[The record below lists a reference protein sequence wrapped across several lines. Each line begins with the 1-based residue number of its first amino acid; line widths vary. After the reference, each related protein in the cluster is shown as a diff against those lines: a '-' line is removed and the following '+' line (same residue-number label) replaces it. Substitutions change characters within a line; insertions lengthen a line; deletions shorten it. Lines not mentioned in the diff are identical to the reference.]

1 MDHSKFTSQSQA
13 DIHAHGQINAFFN
26 RFRIGTLL
34 HQCGIR
40 KRHGHNVR
48 SLTQTIFT
56 LPFRGQNFYRG
67 IVINPDLPFGK
78 DAAYELLKGVRH
90 NWRKLILALARR
102 LFLIFS
108 RLTDENRESV
118 FIIDDST
125 YDRSRSKTVELLSR
139 VYDHSTGKYIKG
151 FRMLTLCWSDGASCL
166 PVDFALLSS
175 SDAQKRLCQS
185 LKAMDRR
192 CCAHQRRREAT
203 TKATAHLKVMVNRAL
218 KAGLT
223 ARYLLM
229 DSWFTMPAT
238 ITALAGAMPVVGMVK
253 KIRTVHYRFQ
263 GHSLDL
269 MAIYRRLKKR
279 RGRAKILASAL
290 VTLSS
295 GLPCK
300 LVFVRDRNNGDW
312 LAILSTDIDLPD
324 QEIVRIYGKRWD
336 IEVFFKM
343 IKQHLRLAK
352 EIQCRDFD
360 ALIGHTSIVF
370 MRYMFLAY
378 HCRLSID
385 QRSFGDLFHAC
396 CDEIR
401 DISFLEALMRILT
414 LAADRMRSIGSFCQ
428 KTFDTFFYVAMEIAL
443 NTLGIEKN
451 SAIRFSTNPES

>member
-1 MDHSKFTSQSQA
+1 
-13 DIHAHGQINAFFN
+13 
-26 RFRIGTLL
+26 
-34 HQCGIR
+34 
-40 KRHGHNVR
+40 
-48 SLTQTIFT
+48 
-56 LPFRGQNFYRG
+56 
-67 IVINPDLPFGK
+67 
-78 DAAYELLKGVRH
+78 
-90 NWRKLILALARR
+90 
-102 LFLIFS
+102 
-108 RLTDENRESV
+108 
-118 FIIDDST
+118 
-125 YDRSRSKTVELLSR
+125 
-139 VYDHSTGKYIKG
+139 
-151 FRMLTLCWSDGASCL
+151 
-166 PVDFALLSS
+166 
-175 SDAQKRLCQS
+175 
-185 LKAMDRR
+185 
-192 CCAHQRRREAT
+192 
-203 TKATAHLKVMVNRAL
+203 
-218 KAGLT
+218 
-223 ARYLLM
+223 
-229 DSWFTMPAT
+229 
-238 ITALAGAMPVVGMVK
+238 
-253 KIRTVHYRFQ
+253 
-263 GHSLDL
+263 